1 MTYAPADIYRRL
13 RDFWLGDEALSVFL
27 VLLFLALF
35 LGPFLDSQQTRLL
48 TSFFLSLVMVSGV
61 VIISRRTVVR
71 CIAGSVACAAIVLRW
86 LTHVQPTPALL
97 RWSSLASLVFMIILT
112 VVILNRVFMDDRP
125 VTPHRV
131 QGAVAAYV
139 LFGITWSVLYGFL
152 DQVIPNAFNLPQ
164 ACGDYGPAR
173 QEVFAYYSFIT
184 LTTVG
189 YGDISPTHDISR
201 MFAVMEALVGQLY
214 PATLLARLVSL
225 AITQKQGQNE

>member
-1 MTYAPADIYRRL
+1 MYRRI
-13 RDFWLGDEALSVFL
+13 RDFWLGDEALSLFL
-27 VLLFLALF
+27 LLLFLAIF
-35 LGPFLDSQQTRLL
+35 LGPFLDSQQTRLI
-48 TSFFLSLVMVSGV
+48 TSLFLSLVMLSGV
-61 VIISRRTVVR
+61 VTISRRTIVRVV
-71 CIAGSVACAAIVLRW
+71 AGSVAFTAIVLRW
-86 LTHVQPTPALL
+86 LTHVRPTQAIM
-97 RWSSLASLVFMIILT
+97 RWSSLASFVFMVTLT
-112 VVILNRVFMDDRP
+112 MVILYKVFMDDRP
-125 VTPHRV
+125 VTTHRV
-131 QGAVAAYV
+131 VGAVAAYI

-152 DQVIPNAFNLPQ
+152 DQVLPNAFNLPQ
-164 ACGDYGPAR
+164 ASGDYGPAR